1 VTLRLDLEYIFTRA
15 ANDRDGRGLL
25 ESINIIQFY
34 IIDWLL
40 QACMAERF
48 VRATHSCVSVAVG
61 TWLLRAPCGPT
72 WPWTRTTARACLRAK
87 AAHATRGL
95 SRGSV
100 SHA

>member
-72 WPWTRTTARACLRAK
+72 WPPPTPR
-87 AAHATRGL
+87 HATPIRL
-95 SRGSV
+95 DRIESRV
-100 SHA
+100 SAFFIVSL